1 MKAQIFPE
9 NNDLNDK
16 LIEDYSSLSL
26 ICINSDGRLRN
37 KISTETLKDRIDLTT
52 TRMKDA
58 ILFLN
63 GEYWG
68 MYVITEKF
76 TSDFIESHYDIPK
89 KNVAMNKQDS
99 VEEGPEE
106 EYNEYKRFSRE
117 YAKKDLK
124 DKDNYQKV
132 CNIFDINSMIEHYV
146 SGIYLG
152 TTDWPNY
159 NYGLWRNMG
168 EKIEGNKFTDGKWR
182 FMTYDLD
189 KTVGN
194 NYLDIGGIEVY
205 EYNMFEHILRKV
217 KNPPTSLFVAL
228 LQNDDFKNKFI
239 SIFCDYVNDVMALYR
254 INPLLEYYRVNVTD
268 ILANSLQRWRGFN
281 KKYIEGFTKYKN
293 QFNDSLNKIKD
304 YFVFRPNY
312 TLIHM
317 KEFLNL
323 TEDYYE
329 LTIIKE
335 GNGLIKLNSIIPYFI
350 DGMWKGRYYY
360 NIPIEIKAV
369 DSGNSLFNRW
379 SGDFDSN
386 DKEIVISLKS
396 DMTIKANFV
405 NQDES

>member
-1 MKAQIFPE
+1 
-9 NNDLNDK
+9 
-16 LIEDYSSLSL
+16 
-26 ICINSDGRLRN
+26 
-37 KISTETLKDRIDLTT
+37 
-52 TRMKDA
+52 
-58 ILFLN
+58 
-63 GEYWG
+63 
-68 MYVITEKF
+68 
-76 TSDFIESHYDIPK
+76 
-89 KNVAMNKQDS
+89 
-99 VEEGPEE
+99 
-106 EYNEYKRFSRE
+106 
-117 YAKKDLK
+117 
-124 DKDNYQKV
+124 
-132 CNIFDINSMIEHYV
+132 
-146 SGIYLG
+146 
-152 TTDWPNY
+152 
-159 NYGLWRNMG
+159 MG
-168 EKIEGNKFTDGKWR
+168 EKKEGNKFTDGKWR

-205 EYNMFEHILRKV
+205 EYNMFQHILRKV

-254 INPLLEYYRVNVTD
+254 INPLLEYYRANVTD
-268 ILANSLQRWRGFN
+268 ILANSLQRWMGFN
-281 KKYIEGFTKYKN
+281 KKYIEGYTKYKN

-304 YFVFRPNY
+304 YFAFRPNY

-369 DSGNSLFNRW
+369 DSDNSLFRKW
-379 SGDFDSN
+379 SGDCDSN
-386 DKEIVISLKS
+386 DKEIIISLSCLKEVISGR
-396 DMTIKANFV
+396 
-405 NQDES
+405 